1 MNITDNVDLKER
13 FVFWDSSSA
22 RNVRELNDKIKSM
35 SPDIFVMYVNS
46 QKNEFSNWI
55 LKNYNNKELANSV
68 SKCPRKGEILYCL
81 ERAIKEDEQK
91 KNLKMDGIFKRN
103 EKEQE
108 KLLQVISKPKEDISG
123 FFIPEKPFFNIFN
136 RKKDERKIFV
146 PSREFK
152 RADNKRVLI
161 DEIIDGENK
170 VEAPKTEKSN
180 IFKQEDSPIIKVNK
194 IQEFSVKDIIEKL
207 KEVHRWAARQ

>member
-1 MNITDNVDLKER
+1 MNIIDNVDIKER

-22 RNVRELNDKIKSM
+22 RNVRELNYKIKSM
-35 SPDIFVMYVNS
+35 NPDIFVMYVNS

-68 SKCPRKGEILYCL
+68 SKCPRRGEIFYCL
-81 ERAIKEDEQK
+81 DRAVKEGEKIKS
-91 KNLKMDGIFKRN
+91 LKVDSIFKKS
-103 EKEQE
+103 EKDQE
-108 KLLQVISKPKEDISG
+108 KLLQVISKPRLDIPG

-136 RKKDERKIFV
+136 RKKDDRKIFV

-170 VEAPKTEKSN
+170 VEAPKIEKSN
-180 IFKQEDSPIIKVNK
+180 VFKQEDSFIIKVNK
-194 IQEFSVKDIIEKL
+194 IQEFSVKYIIEKI
-207 KEVHRWAARQ
+207 KEVHR